1 MIVAIDETPIGVFV
15 EVEGSERGIAAMA
28 EALGRRQDDYV
39 LDSYRGLFAGYCA
52 QNGLPV
58 GDMLF

>member
-1 MIVAIDETPIGVFV
+1 MFV

-28 EALGRRQDDYV
+28 EALGRREGDYV
-39 LDSYRGLFAGYCA
+39 LDSCTAACSPATARR
-52 QNGLPV
+52 NGLPA